1 MSLMLSLSALLTYS
15 RHSWIRF
22 VSNLMKCKRAP
33 SLTSYLLKNKKIMI
47 SASEKNYGSW
57 YLTHPASSV
66 GDSEAAS
73 SP

>member
-33 SLTSYLLKNKKIMI
+33 SLTSYL
-47 SASEKNYGSW
+47 
-57 YLTHPASSV
+57 
-66 GDSEAAS
+66 
-73 SP
+73 